1 MDDDIINR
9 SQVFPVRPEQWIIG
23 DPELNEITGKVLFSQ
38 FQGNE
43 IQYSVLVNE
52 NTISVTAPA
61 MQKRYKPGESV
72 SLKLLAAID

>member
-1 MDDDIINR
+1 M
-9 SQVFPVRPEQWIIG
+9 
-23 DPELNEITGKVLFSQ
+23 LFSQ

-61 MQKRYKPGESV
+61 IQKRYKPGESV